1 LIDIKGFVLRL
12 VGSSKEKFAPSK
24 SFTSNV
30 FTLMTGTAIAQAISF
45 GVSPVLTRLY
55 RPDEFGVFALFI
67 GISSTVSVISA
78 GRYEFAIVL
87 PEKDEDAINILILSV
102 VLVISVS
109 VACLFI
115 LLLIRYFLVDSY
127 VSGKF
132 KDWLYYIPCYVVVA
146 GAYQCF
152 NLWNNRINNF
162 GYISLSKIALGFCTA
177 LISVILGYYTIGVNG
192 LIQGALL
199 GQASA
204 TAILCW
210 YTLREK
216 KFNFKSIDVEG
227 MKVVAR
233 RYSNFP
239 KINVFHALIDNLNSS
254 GIIFVIVYY
263 FGAAIVGYYSFMM
276 RIIQAPMGLVSSSV
290 MQVFYQKA
298 SETYAGGGDLTGL
311 IKRLMKR
318 LAVLA
323 LFPALILLTA
333 GPLLFRV
340 VFGSKWEIAGIYAQI
355 MTPYMY
361 LYFMAVPLTII
372 PFILNKQMQSLLVSA
387 IGNMMFFFS
396 VIVGATIYNDIK
408 ASLIIYSVSYILY
421 FIAYREWIISII
433 HSGRYRNYPAI
444 K

>member
-1 LIDIKGFVLRL
+1 
-12 VGSSKEKFAPSK
+12 
-24 SFTSNV
+24 
-30 FTLMTGTAIAQAISF
+30 MTGTAIAQAISF
-45 GVSPVLTRLY
+45 GVSPFLTRLY